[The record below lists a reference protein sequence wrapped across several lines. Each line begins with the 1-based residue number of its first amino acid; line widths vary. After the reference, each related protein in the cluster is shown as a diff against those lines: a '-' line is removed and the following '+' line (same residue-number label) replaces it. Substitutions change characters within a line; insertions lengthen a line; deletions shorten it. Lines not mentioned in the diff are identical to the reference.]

1 MQAAFRFLIIEE
13 SMASRIVI
21 RDQFTRLNQHI
32 DLVSTI
38 EEALERIASAFYDMI
53 LVDSRFYHELITMD
67 FKSLIPEQNKMT
79 LRSLIGIMT
88 NQAIDLSHQQSL
100 EDYLYFAKPFSSEK
114 TIQIIDYLKVIME
127 AKHE

>member
-114 TIQIIDYLKVIME
+114 TIQIIDYLKVIMG

>member
-38 EEALERIASAFYDMI
+38 EEALERITFAFYDMI

-79 LRSLIGIMT
+79 LRSLIGLMT

-114 TIQIIDYLKVIME
+114 TIQIIDYLKVIMK

>member
-88 NQAIDLSHQQSL
+88 NQAINLSPQQSL
-100 EDYLYFAKPFSSEK
+100 EDYLYFARPFSSEK

>member
-21 RDQFTRLNQHI
+21 RDQFARLNQHI

-38 EEALERIASAFYDMI
+38 EEALERITSAFYDMI

-67 FKSLIPEQNKMT
+67 FKSLIPEQNKMVPHP
-79 LRSLIGIMT
+79 LIGIMT
-88 NQAIDLSHQQSL
+88 NQAINLSPQHAYPLHSDGVIPNIL
-100 EDYLYFAKPFSSEK
+100 FA
-114 TIQIIDYLKVIME
+114 LR
-127 AKHE
+127 

>member
-21 RDQFTRLNQHI
+21 RDQFARLNQHI

-38 EEALERIASAFYDMI
+38 EEALERIISASYDMI

-67 FKSLIPEQNKMT
+67 FKFLIPEQNKIA
-79 LRSLIGIMT
+79 SHPLIGILT

-100 EDYLYFAKPFSSEK
+100 ENYLYFAKPFSSEK
-114 TIQIIDYLKVIME
+114 AIQIIDYLKVIME
-127 AKHE
+127 AKYE

>member
-21 RDQFTRLNQHI
+21 RDQFARLNQHI

>member
-38 EEALERIASAFYDMI
+38 EEALERIISASYDMI

>member
-13 SMASRIVI
+13 SLASRIVI

>member
-32 DLVSTI
+32 DLGSTI
-38 EEALERIASAFYDMI
+38 EEALERIASAFDDMI